1 MLNIAFGQ
9 SKYYVDSLSENTK
22 RGLRQKVRNGDYPSQ
37 APVGY
42 INDSR
47 TKSVVVD
54 KKKSRV
60 IRLAF
65 EKYAKGKSRLEDI
78 SNFLAKNGIVSRSG
92 KIISKT
98 RASFILSNPFYI
110 GLFKYGGERHEGKY
124 EPIVSKKLFDKAQE
138 ILKLR
143 GVPDKKTKNEPQ
155 PFCGLI
161 SCASCGMMITG
172 EYKVKKQKN
181 GNVHNYTYY
190 HCTKKSKTIKCPEP
204 CIREEE
210 LNRQLSSLIKS
221 VSLPQDWAVELN
233 RLALQDHKKS
243 AQSNSAFVEEV
254 KKEIK
259 SIETKLQR
267 LLDGYLDQVIEQEI
281 YRAEKSKLL
290 FKKKSLEEKISS
302 LLQKQND
309 WLEPM
314 QEWIKDAQNLNG
326 IARDSNLFNKKVAA
340 KEIFGSNLLLGE
352 KTVRPTEGGAPNS
365 LGKMGGNQWDALRAS
380 HLLALKK
387 PLSSVLV
394 CLLYQARTQKHRV
407 GVFRFVPGGGLHSF
421 SNPSPTTQ
429 TKRHQCFH

>member
-281 YRAEKSKLL
+281 YRVEKSKLL

-387 PLSSVLV
+387 PLRSVLV
-394 CLLYQARTQKHRV
+394 PRDGFEPSTLRSSGEC
-407 GVFRFVPGGGLHSF
+407 
-421 SNPSPTTQ
+421 SNQLSYLGIESAKNKLPLDIN
-429 TKRHQCFH
+429 